1 MRFHQ
6 LSKLLVVC
14 RSARHTSG
22 INRELDSEMSVFQ
35 RVQSQSEQQSA
46 KNKELNERNLFEEAE
61 KGNLVEV
68 DRLLKT
74 GTLVLLLNEWLAL
87 LTH

>member
-1 MRFHQ
+1 MID
-6 LSKLLVVC
+6 V
-14 RSARHTSG
+14 
-22 INRELDSEMSVFQ
+22 EMSVFK

-46 KNKELNERNLFEEAE
+46 KNKEINERSLFEEAQ

-74 GTLVLLLNEWLAL
+74 GRFTLLLKEWPFIQQLIDTLKAKENAL
-87 LTH
+87 VWK